1 MNKTRE
7 LKSLICCRQK
17 ACFVEVVLPRV
28 ITGRQGS
35 PLGGYCGRWPPPNLC
50 SAGRSLQD
58 LKGAGRAPN
67 QGYLAAQRSGWPG
80 HSSSEND
87 TAPGLLKICQQEVSA
102 SPQDPFL
109 VISSFLEIVNIVSV
123 MVWADPCHSL
133 S

>member
-1 MNKTRE
+1 MSSQGGRAHLSGDIVGGGLLRT
-7 LKSLICCRQK
+7 S
-17 ACFVEVVLPRV
+17 VL
-28 ITGRQGS
+28 
-35 PLGGYCGRWPPPNLC
+35 LGGPFRT
-50 SAGRSLQD
+50 SV

-102 SPQDPFL
+102 SPRDPFL